1 MKEFLRS
8 YKVFLFL
15 LLLILYAYTG
25 QAQQQTLDF
34 KIQILEKDSINSVN
48 QWGVYVRPSTGFADG
63 ANGTVTASGQVTILM
78 NFSASDSITNIE
90 SVNGNWNPD
99 YDLVRVPSVG
109 GSCSGGTYSG
119 GSPSSKDYFFIGLDD
134 EGAGVPLEDG
144 IETLLF
150 TFQTNTGCPD
160 SLSLIN
166 NNTDPLNIPIL
177 NGDCNSLGNNPGM
190 DLAVF
195 NTNTGAIH
203 NWQSNYAPQAFSCE
217 DCDGDGIPDG
227 LEDTNGNEMFDVGV
241 DSSDFCDP
249 CDPLGIKNF
258 SAMLDGGDILS
269 VCSAQD
275 SAGLTTTM
283 SGGEG
288 PFTVYLGVTPN
299 GGTKTAQSFPNIN
312 SGDTFYVKPTITTDY
327 QLDSI
332 VDALGC
338 TLTDPDSLLGVVTV
352 VVEGPIDWV
361 GTGDTPEDVTSCTLD
376 TIFFKV
382 QADNSGD
389 GDILYQ
395 WQESTDGGTTYTDIV
410 NGTPYSLADTDSL
423 LISNPDGLD
432 GNLYRAKIFTETC
445 DTLTSNAALLS
456 VEGPFEINASPTDAA
471 ICGEDMV
478 DFVAETANLGSG
490 TIVRQWEVNDGS
502 GWTNL
507 ADGGNYSGVTT
518 DVLSIA
524 PTAPGDNVSALNEHW
539 YRLRI
544 AGTNGICTDI
554 FTDSAQLIVEGPI
567 TIDPLN
573 LPKDTSSCA
582 GEVACFGV
590 LVDNPGA
597 GDIDYQWYMRQ
608 DAASSWVA
616 ISNDGNF
623 SGVRSD
629 TLCVADAAGL
639 DGFQF
644 EVRFSTDEC
653 IEIATSSLGAPA
665 TLSVTETIDFNI
677 DPLSESI
684 CGSDVVQF
692 IVDINSLDPMLTKQW
707 QVSSDTG
714 QTWADVAA
722 SAIYSGVDRDT
733 LTVTTDATA
742 TTQPDTLD
750 GLLYRMSVGGQFCD
764 NVISREAE
772 LSVHVIDEANITDP
786 RDTTVCSGEAAY
798 FEINVPYNRDEQE
811 LRYRWQILNPT
822 GSVWTNL
829 NPVGDYNGV
838 TTNRLSI
845 SDVNGFNGMQFRAA
859 VFTNECDTIFT
870 NLATLTV
877 EGPYVFGANDD
888 GHPQDTVVCAGEAV
902 TFNADPVIDMSTLD
916 PFGVVNPGE
925 NSTLTYVWVYNPLGE
940 YNNPDSVSAAP
951 WAADAGISGAFTT
964 TLDIAQVSG
973 TGHNLDG
980 YAFWLEVRSAE
991 CALPARSLPA
1001 ILRIDGPLSVVL
1013 QPLDAANCSDQG
1025 AVFAADIENA
1035 GFGGEQTIE
1044 YQWREKDATTG
1055 VWRDIENDSI
1065 YNGARSDTLSID
1077 ELFGLN
1083 DNEYA
1088 LLATIDGCSFIST
1101 DTVSLTEEGPIVVN
1115 ENPEDVITC
1124 SGQPGY
1130 FTATVIDS
1138 TTLDD
1143 SRLTYNWQVSSDFG
1157 RNWGN
1162 LTEGSTSA
1170 DGGVY
1175 TLVETDSMYI
1185 SDVTGLNG
1193 FRYRLA
1199 ITNLSGS
1206 CDTVFSTPARITA
1219 EGPIVFDPL
1228 SDESICSNEGAT
1240 FAAIID
1246 LDATKAGIPE
1256 LQWQVDDG
1264 SGWTNLTNDGNY
1276 DAVTTN
1282 QLFID
1287 RIMEINRTGVHTYD
1301 TLLNLDGYRYRIAST
1316 TKECR
1321 AVGTFFFSDSLTLNT
1336 VSDTTG
1342 TCDFDLDGQIN
1353 DVDEDDDNDGLRDVI
1368 EEYITDGGEV
1378 VDSVNQFNSDTDF
1391 DGINDSEEDADGDT
1405 INNGEETDD
1414 DDGDGIPDESEED
1427 GDIFSGDPLDPCD
1440 PILSPTCVGVVLDV
1454 KVKLQGAMVGQPR
1467 VASQPMRD
1475 DLREKDMIPLQ
1486 EPYGSMKVKV
1496 LGTEQ
1501 EAAFIH
1507 VPDHI
1512 GGDFVAGEEE
1522 IQSADKTAIL
1532 GDQPNTDNNVIDW
1545 VFVELRSGIQ
1555 LDSIIATR
1563 SALLQA
1569 DGDVRDV
1576 VARQTPDA
1584 TNKFLDSDGYTY
1596 LRFDSTLAGEYYV
1609 SVRHRNHLGVMTNEA
1624 GLLSPKLTIIDFIDK
1639 DMNALGTHPMNVF
1652 ATSASRDD
1660 KGTITYADTLEQHM
1674 WAGDL
1679 NSDGKAIFQGGQ
1691 NDVNE
1696 MFINVI
1702 NLQPV
1707 VQGELPLDNFIL
1719 SGYRRSD
1726 YNLDGN
1732 TIYQGPNNDRQ
1743 MLIFNSI
1750 LAFPDNQKL
1759 LANYVILEQLP

>member
-1 MKEFLRS
+1 MKELLRS

-15 LLLILYAYTG
+15 PLLILYAYTG
-25 QAQQQTLDF
+25 KAQQQTLDF

-48 QWGVYVRPSTGFADG
+48 QWGVYVKPATGFADG
-63 ANGTVTASGQVTILM
+63 MNGTVTASGQVTILM
-78 NFSASDSITNIE
+78 NASATDSIINIE

-99 YDLVRVPSVG
+99 YDLVRGP
-109 GSCSGGTYSG
+109 TENIA
-119 GSPSSKDYFFIGLDD
+119 KDYFFIGLDD

-144 IETLLF
+144 VETLLF
-150 TFQTNTGCPD
+150 TFVTNTGCPD
-160 SLSLIN
+160 SLLLIN
-166 NNTDPLNIPIL
+166 NNTDPLNDLP
-177 NGDCNSLGNNPGM
+177 NSLGNNPGM

-203 NWQSNYAPQAFSCE
+203 NWQSNYAPNAFSCE

-227 LEDTNGNEMFDVGV
+227 LEDTNGDEMFTPGV

-249 CDPLGIKNF
+249 CDPLGIKNH
-258 SAMLDGGDILS
+258 SASLTGGDILNM
-269 VCSAQD
+269 CSAQD
-275 SAGLTTTM
+275 SAGLTATM
-283 SGGEG
+283 SGGVE
-288 PFTVYLGVTPN
+288 PYTVYLGVTPS
-299 GGTKTAQSFPNIN
+299 GGAKTTQSFSDIT

-327 QLDSI
+327 ILDSI

-338 TLTDPDSLLGVVTV
+338 ALTDPDSLLGLVTV
-352 VVEGPIDWV
+352 MVEGPISFDA
-361 GTGDTPEDVTSCTLD
+361 GGDTPAPVTSCTLD
-376 TIFFKV
+376 TIFFDV
-382 QADNSGD
+382 DASSAGTAGD
-389 GDILYQ
+389 AELLYQ
-395 WQESTDGGTTYTDIV
+395 WQVSTDGGTTYTDIV
-410 NGTPYSLADTDSL
+410 NGTPYSFADTDSL
-423 LISNPDGLD
+423 IISNPDGLD
-432 GNLYRAKIFTETC
+432 GNLYRAKVFTETC
-445 DTLTSNAALLS
+445 DTLTSNPGLLS

-471 ICGEDMV
+471 VCGEETH
-478 DFVAETANLGSG
+478 DFIADTENLGSG
-490 TIVRQWEVNDGS
+490 TIVRQWQVNDGS
-502 GWTNL
+502 GWTDATN
-507 ADGGNYSGVTT
+507 GGNYDGVAT
-518 DVLSIA
+518 DTLTIA
-524 PTAPGDNVSALNEHW
+524 PASAGANISALNDHW
-539 YRLRI
+539 YRLKI

-554 FTDSAQLIVEGPI
+554 FTDSARLVVEGPI
-567 TIDPLN
+567 TVDPIN

-590 LVDNPGA
+590 LVDNPGV
-597 GDIDYQWYMRQ
+597 GNIEYQWYMRQ
-608 DAASSWVA
+608 DASSSWVA
-616 ISNDGNF
+616 LSNDGNF

-629 TLCVADAAGL
+629 TLCVADAEGL
-639 DGFQF
+639 NGYQF
-644 EVRFSTDEC
+644 EVRFGTDEC
-653 IEIATSSLGAPA
+653 VEIASSSLGAPA
-665 TLSVTETIDFNI
+665 TLSVTETIAFDV

-684 CGSDVVQF
+684 CGSDEVLF
-692 IVDINSLDPMLTKQW
+692 IVDINSFDPMLTKQW
-707 QVSSDTG
+707 QVSSDSG
-714 QTWADVAA
+714 STWVDVVA
-722 SAIYSGVDRDT
+722 SAIYAGVTLDT
-733 LTVTTDATA
+733 LTVTTDAAA
-742 TTQPDTLD
+742 TTRPDTLD

-764 NVISREAE
+764 NVTSREAE
-772 LSVHVIDEANITDP
+772 LSVHVIDTVNITDP

-798 FEINVPYNRDEQE
+798 FEVDIPYNRDEQE

-822 GSVWTNL
+822 TSVWTNL

-845 SDVNGFNGMQFRAA
+845 SDVNGFNGMQFRAG
-859 VFTNECDTIFT
+859 VFTNECDTIYT
-870 NLATLTV
+870 ELATLTV
-877 EGPYVFGANDD
+877 EGPYIFGANDD
-888 GHPQDTVVCAGEAV
+888 GHPQDTVVCAGESV
-902 TFNADPVIDMSTLD
+902 TFSADPVIDMTTLD
-916 PFGVVNPGE
+916 PFGNVNVGE
-925 NSTLTYVWVYNPLGE
+925 NSTLTYVWVYNALGE
-940 YNNPDSVSAAP
+940 YNNPDSVSTAA
-951 WAADAGISGAFTT
+951 WATDAGISGEFSTQ
-964 TLDIAQVSG
+964 LDLASVSG
-973 TGHNLDG
+973 TGFNLDG

-1025 AVFAADIENA
+1025 AVFAADINNA
-1035 GFGGEQTIE
+1035 GYGGELTIE
-1044 YQWREKDATTG
+1044 YQWREKDAASG

-1083 DNEYA
+1083 ANEYA

-1115 ENPEDVITC
+1115 DNPEDVITC

-1162 LTEGSTSA
+1162 LTEGSTTT
-1170 DGGVY
+1170 DGGTY

-1185 SDVTGLNG
+1185 DDVTGLNG
-1193 FRYRLA
+1193 YRYRLA

-1219 EGPIVFDPL
+1219 EGPIVFDL
-1228 SDESICSNEGAT
+1228 LNDESVCSNEGVSI
-1240 FAAIID
+1240 AAVID

-1264 SGWTNLTNDGNY
+1264 LGSGWTDLTNDGNY

-1301 TLLNLDGYRYRIAST
+1301 TILNLDGYRYRIAST

-1321 AVGTFFFSDSLTLNT
+1321 AVGTFFYSDSLAINA

-1353 DVDEDDDNDGLRDVI
+1353 DIDEDDDNDGLRDVI
-1368 EEYITDGGEV
+1368 EDYITDGGEA
-1378 VDSVNQFNSDTDF
+1378 VDSVNQFNADTDF

-1440 PILSPTCVGVVLDV
+1440 PILSPTCIGVVLDV
-1454 KVKLQGAMVGQPR
+1454 RVKLQGAMVGLQPVGG
-1467 VASQPMRD
+1467 VASPMRD
-1475 DLREKDMIPLQ
+1475 DLRKQDIIPLK
-1486 EPYGSMKVKV
+1486 EPYSDMKVKT
-1496 LGTEQ
+1496 LGIEQ

-1522 IQSADKTAIL
+1522 ISAAEKSAIL
-1532 GDQPNTDNNVIDW
+1532 GDLGDNSVVDW

-1563 SALLQA
+1563 SALLQR

-1576 VARQTPDA
+1576 VPQETNPALRTKYHDA
-1584 TNKFLDSDGYTY
+1584 DGFTY

-1624 GLLSPKLTIIDFIDK
+1624 GLLSPKLTVIDFIDK
-1639 DMNALGTHPMNVF
+1639 EMNALGVHPMKIF
-1652 ATSASRDD
+1652 ATSSSRDEN
-1660 KGTITYADTLEQHM
+1660 GTITYADTLEQQM

-1679 NSDGKAIFQGGQ
+1679 NSDGKAIYQGGQ
-1691 NDVNE
+1691 NDINE
-1696 MFINVI
+1696 MFVNVI
-1702 NLQPV
+1702 SLQPL
-1707 VQGELPLDNFIL
+1707 QAGELPLDNYIL
-1719 SGYRRSD
+1719 SGYKRSD

-1732 TIYQGPNNDRQ
+1732 TIYQGPGNDRQ